1 MNKILI
7 TAFEPFG
14 KDTIN
19 PTEAI
24 LDRIPDFLYDVK
36 VIKQTLPVVYN
47 HAFERLVPL
56 IEKHNP
62 ELILLLGL
70 AKGRSHVS
78 LERIAI
84 NVSDGKIP
92 DNLGTELSHETIE
105 TNGPDGLFSTL
116 PLKTIEKRFKQ
127 RQQTAVISNTAGT
140 YVCNNLYYKTLHYVK
155 TFSKKAKVGFIHVP
169 ATPAMVYDQA
179 GIPSMRV
186 SEMYE
191 AIMTIIDTVINPV
204 DIKETGQKVKGA
216 QKAK

>member
-1 MNKILI
+1 MQKILI

-14 KDTIN
+14 NDTIN
-19 PTEAI
+19 PTEGI
-24 LDRIPDFLYDVK
+24 LERIPDFLYDVK

-70 AKGRSHVS
+70 SKGRSHVC
-78 LERIAI
+78 LERVAI
-84 NVSDGKIP
+84 NVSDGKLP
-92 DNLGTELSHETIE
+92 DNLGTALSHETIE
-105 TNGPDGLFSTL
+105 AQGPDGLFTSL
-116 PLKTIEKRFKQ
+116 PVKIIEQRFKD
-127 RQQTAVISNTAGT
+127 RKQTAVISNTAGT

-169 ATPAMVYDQA
+169 ATPAMVHDQT
-179 GIPSMRV
+179 GMPSMRV
-186 SEMYE
+186 TEMYE

-204 DIKETGQKVKGA
+204 DIKETAQKVKGA
-216 QKAK
+216 QKVK